1 MIAVLKHEL
10 SSYFTGLSAYIFGAF
25 MLFFAGIYCMVYNLA
40 NGLTSYQY
48 VPGSMAFIFLI
59 IVPVVTMRII
69 AEEKRQRTDQLLY
82 SLPIRMSEVV
92 LGKYFALLIMM
103 LIPILVMCIYP
114 LILKGFGNVHLLSA
128 YSAMA
133 GFFLLGAALLSIG
146 MFVSSLTDNQA
157 VSAGLCF
164 VVMLVL
170 YFMSDL
176 AGFLSSTARGSI
188 IGLTII
194 GIALSIAAGFMTKS
208 FSFGMT
214 FIIVYEAILFGLSY
228 FKPEFFENLLPDIF
242 QKISPFERFYTFID
256 GVFDLTGV
264 VFFLTVTGLFLF
276 MTVQSL
282 EKRRWS

>member
-1 MIAVLKHEL
+1 MI
-10 SSYFTGLSAYIFGAF
+10 
-25 MLFFAGIYCMVYNLA
+25 YN
-40 NGLTSYQY
+40 G
-48 VPGSMAFIFLI
+48 
-59 IVPVVTMRII
+59 
-69 AEEKRQRTDQLLY
+69 E
-82 SLPIRMSEVV
+82 
-92 LGKYFALLIMM
+92 
-103 LIPILVMCIYP
+103 
-114 LILKGFGNVHLLSA
+114 
-128 YSAMA
+128 
-133 GFFLLGAALLSIG
+133 LSIG

-208 FSFGMT
+208 FSFAIT
-214 FIIVYEAILFGLSY
+214 FMIVYEAILLGLSY